1 MHAASE
7 AHTPS
12 ERPRILLVDDLP
24 ANLAVLVEFLQD
36 DYDLRLAPSGERA
49 LELARQLP
57 RPQLIL
63 LDVMMPGLDGYETCR
78 RLKADP
84 LTQHIPVIFLTAR
97 HEEQDEMLG
106 LSLGAVDY
114 LSKPV
119 SMAILHARVRTH
131 LQLHAVAEFFRDKS
145 ALLDAEVQ
153 RRTEEVESLQDAVVI
168 ALVSLGEARDHET
181 GNHLRRTQHYVLE
194 LAEALSDHPRFAGAL
209 PPEQRRVLFKSA
221 PLHDI
226 GKVGI
231 PDAILLKPGRLSP
244 EEFELMKNHTV
255 LGHAALVRA
264 EQYLGRRL
272 AFLECA
278 KEVALSH
285 QEWWDGSG
293 YPQGLAG
300 EAIPLSARLMAV
312 ADVYDAL
319 ISRRPYK
326 KPWTHAD
333 AVAHIQKESGTHFDP
348 DVVAAFTTLA
358 PRFAEIAAQFRDPDE
373 AG

>member
-1 MHAASE
+1 M
-7 AHTPS
+7 
-12 ERPRILLVDDLP
+12 VDDLP

-78 RLKADP
+78 QLKADP

-97 HEEQDEMLG
+97 NAERDETLG
-106 LSLGAVDY
+106 LSLGAADF
-114 LSKPV
+114 LAKPV
-119 SMAILHARVRTH
+119 SMGILHARVRTH

-145 ALLDAEVQ
+145 AILDAEVQ

-168 ALVSLGEARDHET
+168 ALVSLSEARDQET
-181 GNHLRRTQHYVLE
+181 GNHIRRTQHYVLE
-194 LAEALSDHPRFAGAL
+194 LAEALSEHPRFAAAL
-209 PPEQRRVLFKSA
+209 PPPQWRMLFKSA

-231 PDAILLKPGRLSP
+231 PDAILLKPGRLTR
-244 EEFELMKNHTV
+244 EEFEVMKKHTV

-264 EQYLGRRL
+264 EQHLGRRL
-272 AFLECA
+272 PFLECA
-278 KEVALSH
+278 KEIALFH

-300 EAIPLSARLMAV
+300 DAIPVSARLMAV

-319 ISRRPYK
+319 ISHRPYK
-326 KPWTHAD
+326 RSWTHAE
-333 AVAHIQKESGTHFDP
+333 AVAHIQQGAGTHFDP
-348 DVVAAFTTLA
+348 DVVAAFLGLA
-358 PRFAEIAAQFRDPDE
+358 PQFAEIAKRFEDE
-373 AG
+373 S